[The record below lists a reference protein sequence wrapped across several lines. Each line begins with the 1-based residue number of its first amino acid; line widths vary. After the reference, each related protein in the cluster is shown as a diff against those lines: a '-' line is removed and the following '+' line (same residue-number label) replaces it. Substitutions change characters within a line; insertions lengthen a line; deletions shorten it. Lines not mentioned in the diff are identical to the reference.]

1 LARQAAPRAALLGV
15 SIDPVLPEDHVT
27 VWADPGRLQQVL
39 SNLFD
44 NALVH
49 TPSGGRVTISARP
62 DGRFIV
68 IAVTDTGP
76 GIPPEHLP
84 HVFDRFY
91 RADPSR
97 SRATGGV
104 GLGLAIARQLVE
116 ASGGA
121 ITVDSAPGAGTTFSV
136 RWPSAFTASS

>member
-1 LARQAAPRAALLGV
+1 
-15 SIDPVLPEDHVT
+15 
-27 VWADPGRLQQVL
+27 
-39 SNLFD
+39 
-44 NALVH
+44 
-49 TPSGGRVTISARP
+49 
-62 DGRFIV
+62 V
-68 IAVTDTGP
+68 IAVADTGP

-104 GLGLAIARQLVE
+104 GLGLAIARQMVE
-116 ASGGA
+116 GSGGA
-121 ITVDSAPGAGTTFSV
+121 IVVESVPGAGATFSV